1 MLEVA
6 KDITDLIG
14 RTPLIRI
21 NKLTSKND
29 ATVWAKLEWYNI
41 GGSIKDRMVLYL
53 IRYAEAE
60 GKINKEKTILEA
72 TSGNTGI
79 ALAMIAAL
87 RGYKTTIIIP
97 ESASVERQKIIEAY
111 GANLLFSSGE
121 KGTAGAIELKEKMLK
136 ESPEKYVDLDQFKN
150 PVNVLAHY
158 QTTGKEILEQTEGR
172 LNAVIVG
179 IGTSGTGVGISKRLK
194 EYNQAIKIIGVTPKK
209 GVSIQ
214 GLRNPN
220 EPYPTQLFK
229 KEAFDEIVEIGKEDI
244 AKTFKVARR
253 MAKEE
258 GLLIGM
264 SSGAIMWVALRKAK
278 ELGKGKTIVAVLPDN
293 GLKYLTTPLFGLP
306 S

>member
-14 RTPLIRI
+14 RTPLVRI

-29 ATVWAKLEWYNI
+29 ATIWGKLEWYNI

-111 GANLLFSSGE
+111 GANLLFSPGE

-158 QTTGKEILEQTEGR
+158 QTTGKEILEQTKGR
-172 LNAVIVG
+172 LDAVIVG

-220 EPYPTQLFK
+220 ESYPTQLFK
-229 KEAFDEIVEIGKEDI
+229 KEAFDEIVEIEKEDI
-244 AKTFKVARR
+244 PKTFKVARK

-293 GLKYLTTPLFGLP
+293 GVKYLTTPLFGLP

>member
-6 KDITDLIG
+6 KDITGLIG
-14 RTPLIRI
+14 KTPLVRI
-21 NKLTSKND
+21 NKLTSKSD
-29 ATVWAKLEWYNI
+29 ATIWGKLEWYNI

>member
-29 ATVWAKLEWYNI
+29 ATIWAKLEWYNI

-229 KEAFDEIVEIGKEDI
+229 KEAFDEIIEIGKEDVP
-244 AKTFKVARR
+244 KTFKVARR

-264 SSGAIMWVALRKAK
+264 SSGAIMWAALRKAK
-278 ELGKGKTIVAVLPDN
+278 ELGKGKRIVAVLPDN

>member
-29 ATVWAKLEWYNI
+29 ATIWAKLEWYNI

-111 GANLLFSSGE
+111 GANLLFSPGE

-136 ESPEKYVDLDQFKN
+136 EFPEKYVDLGQFKN
-150 PVNVLAHY
+150 SVNILAHY
-158 QTTGKEILEQTEGR
+158 QTTGKEILEQTKGR
-172 LNAVIVG
+172 LDAVIVG
-179 IGTSGTGVGISKRLK
+179 IGTSGTGVGISKRMK

-229 KEAFDEIVEIGKEDI
+229 KEAFDEIIEIDKEDVP
-244 AKTFKVARR
+244 KTFKVARR
-253 MAKEE
+253 MAREE

-278 ELGKGKTIVAVLPDN
+278 ELGKGKAIVAILPDN
-293 GLKYLTTPLFGLP
+293 GLKYLTTPLFGL
-306 S
+306 SS

>member
-1 MLEVA
+1 MIEVA

-29 ATVWAKLEWYNI
+29 ATIWAKLEWYNI

>member
-6 KDITDLIG
+6 RDITDLIG
-14 RTPLIRI
+14 RTPLVRI
-21 NKLTSKND
+21 NKLASKND
-29 ATVWAKLEWYNI
+29 ATIWGKLEWYNI

-97 ESASVERQKIIEAY
+97 ESASVERRKIIEAY
-111 GANLLFSSGE
+111 GANILFSPGE

-136 ESPEKYVDLDQFKN
+136 EFPEKYVDLDQFKN
-150 PVNVLAHY
+150 PLNVLAHY
-158 QTTGKEILEQTEGR
+158 QTTGKEILEQTKGR
-172 LNAVIVG
+172 LDAVIVG

-229 KEAFDEIVEIGKEDI
+229 KEAFDEIVEIDKEDVP
-244 AKTFKVARR
+244 KTFKVARR

-293 GLKYLTTPLFGLP
+293 GLKYLTTPLFGLSP
-306 S
+306 

>member
-6 KDITDLIG
+6 RDITDLIG
-14 RTPLIRI
+14 RTPLVRI
-21 NKLTSKND
+21 NKLASKND
-29 ATVWAKLEWYNI
+29 ATIWGKLEWYNI

-97 ESASVERQKIIEAY
+97 ESASVERRKIIEAY
-111 GANLLFSSGE
+111 GANILFSPGE

-136 ESPEKYVDLDQFKN
+136 EFPEKYVDLDQFKN
-150 PVNVLAHY
+150 PVNILAHY
-158 QTTGKEILEQTEGR
+158 QTTGKEILEQTKGR
-172 LNAVIVG
+172 LDAVIVG

-229 KEAFDEIVEIGKEDI
+229 KEAFDEIVEIDKEDVP
-244 AKTFKVARR
+244 KTFKVARR

-293 GLKYLTTPLFGLP
+293 GLKYLTTPLFGLSP
-306 S
+306 

>member
-6 KDITDLIG
+6 KNITDLIG
-14 RTPLIRI
+14 KTPLIRI

-29 ATVWAKLEWYNI
+29 ATIWGKLEWYNI

-72 TSGNTGI
+72 SSGNTGI
-79 ALAMIAAL
+79 ALAMISAL

-97 ESASVERQKIIEAY
+97 ESASIERQKIIEAY
-111 GANLLFSSGE
+111 GANLLFSPGE
-121 KGTAGAIELKEKMLK
+121 KGTAGAIELKEKILK
-136 ESPEKYVDLDQFKN
+136 EFPEKYVDLDQFRN

-158 QTTGKEILEQTEGR
+158 QTTGKEILEQTKGK
-172 LNAVIVG
+172 LDAVIVG

-229 KEAFDEIVEIGKEDI
+229 KEAFDEIIEIDKEDVP
-244 AKTFKVARR
+244 KTFKVARR
-253 MAKEE
+253 MAREE

-278 ELGKGKTIVAVLPDN
+278 ELGRGKTIVAVLPDN
-293 GLKYLTTPLFGLP
+293 GLKYLTTPLFGL
-306 S
+306 SS

>member
-6 KDITDLIG
+6 KDITGLIG
-14 RTPLIRI
+14 KTPLVRI
-21 NKLTSKND
+21 NKLTSKSD
-29 ATVWAKLEWYNI
+29 ATIWAKLEWYNI

-87 RGYKTTIIIP
+87 RGYKTTIIMP
-97 ESASVERQKIIEAY
+97 ESAGVERQKIIEAY
-111 GANLLFSSGE
+111 GANLLFSPAE

-150 PVNVLAHY
+150 PVNALAHY
-158 QTTGKEILEQTEGR
+158 QTTGKEILEQTKGR
-172 LNAVIVG
+172 LDAVIVG
-179 IGTSGTGVGISKRLK
+179 IGTSGTGVGISKILR

-229 KEAFDEIVEIGKEDI
+229 KEAFDEIIEIGKEDI
-244 AKTFKVARR
+244 SKTFEVARR
-253 MAKEE
+253 MAREE

-278 ELGKGKTIVAVLPDN
+278 ELGKGKAIVAILPDN

>member
-1 MLEVA
+1 MLEIA

-14 RTPLIRI
+14 KTPLVRI

-29 ATVWAKLEWYNI
+29 ATIWGKLEWYNI

-111 GANLLFSSGE
+111 GANLLFSPGE

-150 PVNVLAHY
+150 PLNVLAHY
-158 QTTGKEILEQTEGR
+158 QTTGKEILEQTKGR
-172 LNAVIVG
+172 LDAVIVG
-179 IGTSGTGVGISKRLK
+179 IGTSGTGVGISKKLK

-209 GVSIQ
+209 GVDIQ

-229 KEAFDEIVEIGKEDI
+229 KGAFDEIIEIDKEDVP
-244 AKTFKVARR
+244 KTFKVARR
-253 MAKEE
+253 MAREE

>member
-29 ATVWAKLEWYNI
+29 ATIWAKLEWYNI